1 MAQVHGTQKYSW
13 LKTLG
18 RLLKRRRN
26 LYAAVFISLLAVLSI
41 WAYVQ
46 RDLAVVK
53 MTDRARLELE
63 VYAGSLKNELQ
74 RIGLL
79 PQILSQ
85 DQKLASDLL
94 SGDFSNTSSHLI
106 ELIDQTGAQD
116 IVLYDKDGRVV
127 AATNRLELGRQ
138 LRGEAVFIKAMRAQS
153 TQFVDFENSEGLQQY
168 AFARRVRSGGQTVGV
183 VAIFVDLNAFEARW
197 RRFESSS
204 FVSRSDGT
212 IVLATQPNLR
222 GTRLVDVESD
232 LAAHGVAP
240 SRERGFLGRT
250 INAVGITPSEVLVS
264 VKVGF
269 QGWEM
274 HRIIPS
280 NQLSA
285 GIFSE
290 WVFGILAFTGFF
302 SLAMFFSNQRIRSRL
317 IGISRESDE
326 LKQLNMRLQSEVE
339 QRKQAQESLAYAE
352 QTLEQSSK
360 LAALGQMSAAVAHE
374 LNQPLAAMKTYMA
387 GANMLMERHRTEEAK
402 TAFSRLD
409 GLIDRMTTITKQLK
423 SYAGKGADALE
434 PVDVKQA
441 LSSAFSL
448 VAQDYRSHSILYNE
462 FFDNGDVFVLAD
474 RVRLEQVFINL
485 LRNARDAVQGVAS
498 PQVTVVIESYSTV
511 HIKFQD
517 NGHGIDDFENL
528 FEPFYTTKRPGD
540 GIGLGLAIS
549 SGIISDF
556 NGRLIAQNLSNGGA
570 EFDVQLPCSPKS

>member
-1 MAQVHGTQKYSW
+1 
-13 LKTLG
+13 
-18 RLLKRRRN
+18 
-26 LYAAVFISLLAVLSI
+26 
-41 WAYVQ
+41 
-46 RDLAVVK
+46 
-53 MTDRARLELE
+53 
-63 VYAGSLKNELQ
+63 
-74 RIGLL
+74 
-79 PQILSQ
+79 
-85 DQKLASDLL
+85 
-94 SGDFSNTSSHLI
+94 
-106 ELIDQTGAQD
+106 
-116 IVLYDKDGRVV
+116 
-127 AATNRLELGRQ
+127 
-138 LRGEAVFIKAMRAQS
+138 
-153 TQFVDFENSEGLQQY
+153 
-168 AFARRVRSGGQTVGV
+168 
-183 VAIFVDLNAFEARW
+183 
-197 RRFESSS
+197 
-204 FVSRSDGT
+204 
-212 IVLATQPNLR
+212 
-222 GTRLVDVESD
+222 
-232 LAAHGVAP
+232 
-240 SRERGFLGRT
+240 
-250 INAVGITPSEVLVS
+250 
-264 VKVGF
+264 
-269 QGWEM
+269 
-274 HRIIPS
+274 
-280 NQLSA
+280 
-285 GIFSE
+285 
-290 WVFGILAFTGFF
+290 
-302 SLAMFFSNQRIRSRL
+302 MFFSNQRIRSRL

-448 VAQDYRSHSILYNE
+448 VAQDYRSHSISYKE
-462 FFDNGDVFVLAD
+462 VFDSGDVLVLAD

-549 SGIISDF
+549 SGIIADF
-556 NGRLIAQNLSNGGA
+556 NGRLIAQNLSHGGA
-570 EFDVQLPCSPKS
+570 EFDVQLPYSPKS